1 MGKIHEVTLA
11 INFEALKRIF
21 TAYSQGE
28 EVLAKNFSEREL
40 FRLND
45 PNIHESILPLLMI
58 TAFTIELGIKSLYF
72 RDQGA
77 KWPRGINHDIEKA
90 FNLMGSSVQERII
103 RDTSEFNRI
112 STGKALSVAEFNT
125 LLNRNAR
132 SFEEWRYFFESG
144 KASGNQGFLQRLKKA
159 VDNELQR

>member
-1 MGKIHEVTLA
+1 MGKIHEVTLT
-11 INFEALKRIF
+11 INFEALKRVF
-21 TAYSQGE
+21 AAYSQGE
-28 EVLAKNFSEREL
+28 EVLAKNYSEHEL

-77 KWPRGINHDIEKA
+77 KWPRGLSHDIEKA
-90 FNLMGSSVQERII
+90 FNLLDSSIQDRII
-103 RDTSEFNRI
+103 KDTSEFNRI
-112 STGKALSVAEFNT
+112 STGKGLSIAEFHI

-132 SFEEWRYFFESG
+132 SFEVWRYFFESG

-159 VDNELQR
+159 VDQELQR